1 MGTQADLISCHIQQS
16 VKSLVVL
23 AYEISTERF
32 AKLRRFASM
41 KAYMIL
47 NMIEFVF
54 WVAAAVIGIMGMKSC
69 SGTGCTYTGILIAL
83 AFVLV

>member
-1 MGTQADLISCHIQQS
+1 MGTQADLISCSIQQS